1 MKEGIIHFLSIQFV
15 FISFVDMIEFNLFLH
30 GWIFL
35 MYEANNDDLVL
46 WIMLSMVKHNFFSL
60 CLKRL

>member
-1 MKEGIIHFLSIQFV
+1 MG
-15 FISFVDMIEFNLFLH
+15 FNLFLH

-35 MYEANNDDLVL
+35 MYEANNDDFVL
-46 WIMLSMVKHNFFSL
+46 WIMLSMLKHNFFFL